1 MRVSDQHEEVT
12 QTTTGWFSWVHIGQV
27 GSLLNRYFNTRSEA
41 IMKQF
46 ILLGLIALASS
57 GSQDAI
63 VYYGRGLAK
72 STKGDQDGAIAD
84 FSQAIELN
92 PKLAEAYL
100 IRGGA
105 KQTKGDLEGA
115 IADENQAIE
124 LNTTIAE

>member
-1 MRVSDQHEEVT
+1 
-12 QTTTGWFSWVHIGQV
+12 
-27 GSLLNRYFNTRSEA
+27 
-41 IMKQF
+41 MKQF

-84 FSQAIELN
+84 FSKAIDLN

-100 IRGGA
+100 NRGLA
-105 KQTKGDLEGA
+105 KSTRETRTGPSPMRDKPSNSIQNLPQHT
-115 IADENQAIE
+115 
-124 LNTTIAE
+124 

>member
-1 MRVSDQHEEVT
+1 
-12 QTTTGWFSWVHIGQV
+12 
-27 GSLLNRYFNTRSEA
+27 
-41 IMKQF
+41 MKQF

-84 FSQAIELN
+84 FSRAIELNPKLAEAYLNRGLAKSTKGDQDGAIADESQAIELN

-100 IRGGA
+100 NRGGA
-105 KQTKGDLEGA
+105 KQTKGDLEEPSPMT
-115 IADENQAIE
+115 IRRSSSIQNLRRPTSTAD
-124 LNTTIAE
+124 

>member
-1 MRVSDQHEEVT
+1 
-12 QTTTGWFSWVHIGQV
+12 
-27 GSLLNRYFNTRSEA
+27 
-41 IMKQF
+41 MKQF

-84 FSQAIELN
+84 FSKAIELN

-100 IRGGA
+100 NRGLA
-105 KQTKGDLEGA
+105 KSTKGDQDGA
-115 IADENQAIE
+115 IADDGSNSKISSSSDGCVAT
-124 LNTTIAE
+124 L